1 MNKIVTLKDYFI
13 RKYGFPIQRIP
24 VDLGLS
30 CPHRGEGGGGC
41 AFCSDDGSRARHL
54 KAGMLLREQVA
65 RGVEYVSGRY
75 GAKPPYALYFQAFTA
90 TNADAA
96 TLRKLYDDVL
106 GMAEFNTVIIAT
118 RPDCLPEETVD
129 LIAELN
135 ERYDVWVEL
144 GVQTAN
150 DDTLDLINRGHHFDA
165 VRSAVTRLH
174 ERGIK
179 VAAHVILGLPGESSG
194 DYLRTARKLAALPF
208 SGIKVHNLLIL
219 KGTRMERMF
228 SDGQVVPM
236 SEYEY
241 ANELAAF
248 LRELPEGWIVMR
260 LCADAPEQE
269 IAAPNWWMGKSAF
282 TDMFLKMYESG
293 DVSPDCMK
301 AVRTGD
307 GSYTFYHPKYRQHF
321 HSTAGAWEESE
332 KKYLQPCGVKSRL
345 ESGKNASILDVGFG
359 MGFNVC
365 AAVELA
371 ESLKGNS
378 RIYITS
384 LEADESAID
393 AALRL
398 PERKGY
404 GIVRSLKE
412 TGKYESRRAYVE
424 ILHGDARESVRYLS
438 SHFDYIFLDGFTP
451 DTNPELW
458 TIDFLEK
465 LKDRLKPEGFLAS
478 YCGAYPFKGALLKL
492 GFHLYESKPF
502 GRRRGGTVA
511 ALDSAPIL
519 PPMGEKEILIATKS
533 TAGTPYRDPL
543 LRWSREEILA
553 DRVRHVAEL
562 RAQGMPKWYK
572 ESLSS

>member
-1 MNKIVTLKDYFI
+1 MNKIVTLKDFFL
-13 RKYGFPIQRIP
+13 RKYGVPIQRIP
-24 VDLGLS
+24 IDLGLS
-30 CPHRGEGGGGC
+30 CPHRAGGKGGC
-41 AFCSDDGSRARHL
+41 AFCSADGSRARHL
-54 KAGMLLREQVA
+54 RAGMSLAEQVE
-65 RGVEYVSGRY
+65 RGKKYVAERY
-75 GAKPPYALYFQAFTA
+75 GASAPYAVYFQAFTS
-90 TNADAA
+90 TNADAG
-96 TLRKLYDDVL
+96 TLRGLYGEVL
-106 GMAEFNTVIIAT
+106 GLAQFNTVIIAT
-118 RPDCLPEETVD
+118 RPDCLPDETVD

-135 ERYDVWVEL
+135 RDYDVWVEL

-150 DDTLDLINRGHHFDA
+150 DDTLDLIHRGHDFA
-165 VRSAVTRLH
+165 SVRSAVTRLH
-174 ERGIK
+174 ARGIS
-179 VAAHVILGLPGESSG
+179 VSAHVILGLPGEG
-194 DYLRTARKLAALPF
+194 RADYLRTAHQLSALPF

-219 KGTRMERMF
+219 KGTQMERMYH
-228 SDGQVVPM
+228 DGLVVPLN
-236 SEYEY
+236 EYEY

-260 LCADAPEQE
+260 LCADAPEEE
-269 IAAPNWWMGKSAF
+269 IVAPHWWMGKSAF
-282 TDMFLKMYESG
+282 TDMFLKMFESG
-293 DVSPDCMK
+293 ETSPDCMK

-321 HSTAGAWEESE
+321 HSTAGAWEESNR
-332 KKYLQPCGVKSRL
+332 KYLQPCGVKMTL
-345 ESGKNASILDVGFG
+345 EGGKSASILDVGFG

-371 ESLKGNS
+371 ESVGGKG
-378 RIYITS
+378 RLYITT
-384 LEADESAID
+384 LEADESALD

-404 GIVRSLKE
+404 EIVKALKE
-412 TGKYESRRAYVE
+412 TGIYESRCARVE
-424 ILHGDARESVRYLS
+424 ILHGDARESVRYLT

-458 TIDFLEK
+458 SIDFLSR
-465 LKDRLKPEGFLAS
+465 LKNLLKPEGFLAS
-478 YCGAYPFKGALLKL
+478 YCGAYPFKGALCKL

-519 PPMGEKEILIATKS
+519 PPMAEKEILIATKS
-533 TAGTPYRDPL
+533 TAGVPYRDPL

-572 ESLSS
+572 G